1 MWANKNLRALD
12 SDHFKKICVFLRVFW
27 EFLTPKNVEE
37 KKNMLQQAT
46 KLILLDYSCGGDLY
60 LKSVEPSVQE
70 FRA

>member
-1 MWANKNLRALD
+1 MTIFASILGI
-12 SDHFKKICVFLRVFW
+12 SDPKKCDQ
-27 EFLTPKNVEE
+27 
-37 KKNMLQQAT
+37 KKSMLQQAT